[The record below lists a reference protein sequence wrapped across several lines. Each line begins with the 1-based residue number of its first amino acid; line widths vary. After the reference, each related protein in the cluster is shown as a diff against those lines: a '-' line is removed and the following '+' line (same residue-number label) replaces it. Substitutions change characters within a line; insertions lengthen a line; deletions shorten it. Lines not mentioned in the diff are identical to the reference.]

1 MPTLESHDGTQ
12 LFCRRWGA
20 GPPVLF
26 VHGWAMNSQAWQA
39 AMLLI
44 AQAGFEAIA
53 YDRRGHGRS
62 DDPGRGYDYDSL
74 ADDLAAV
81 IEEFDLRNVA
91 LVGHSM
97 GCAEIARYLT
107 RYGDDRVSRVV
118 MAAPFLPFPLKTADN
133 PDGLVDPA
141 AAVAMRAVWSEDF
154 AGWLGQ
160 AVPPAFG
167 PGASLERVSHT
178 IRMMLDCSLQA
189 VIACNVT
196 GAEADL
202 RAELPRIDTPTLVL
216 HGDADASCPLDL
228 TGRKVA
234 GLMPNCRLKV
244 YPGATHA
251 LIVSQAREMVGDIL
265 AFIGEAAEAEA
276 NAA

>member
-1 MPTLESHDGTQ
+1 MPTIQSHDGTQ
-12 LFCRRWGA
+12 LFCRRWGE

-26 VHGWAMNSQAWQA
+26 VHGWAMNSQAWQP
-39 AMLLI
+39 AMLLV
-44 AQAGFEAIA
+44 AQAGFQAIA

-62 DDPGRGYDYDSL
+62 DDPGCGYDYDCL

-81 IEEFDLRNVA
+81 IEELDLKDMT

-97 GCAEIARYLT
+97 GCAEIARYLI

-118 MAAPFLPFPLKTADN
+118 MAAPFLPFPMMTTDNAD
-133 PDGLVDPA
+133 GFVDA
-141 AAVAMRAVWSEDF
+141 ASAEAVRAVWAEDF

-160 AVPPAFG
+160 AAPPAFG
-167 PGASLERVSHT
+167 PGTAPERVNNA

-189 VIACNVT
+189 VIACNVA

-202 RAELPRIDTPTLVL
+202 RAELPRIAAPTLVL
-216 HGDADASCPLDL
+216 HGDADTSCPLDL

-234 GLMPNCRLKV
+234 QLMPNCRLKV

-251 LIVSQAREMVGDIL
+251 LIISQAREMVGDIVG
-265 AFIGEAAEAEA
+265 FIGEPAEAV
-276 NAA
+276 AA

>member
-1 MPTLESHDGTQ
+1 MPTIQSHDGTQ
-12 LFCRRWGA
+12 LFCRCWGD

-26 VHGWAMNSQAWQA
+26 VHGWAMNSQAWQP
-39 AMLLI
+39 AMLLT
-44 AQAGFEAIA
+44 AQAGFQAIA

-62 DDPGRGYDYDSL
+62 DDPGQGYDYDCL

-81 IEEFDLRNVA
+81 IEEFDLKDVT

-118 MAAPFLPFPLKTADN
+118 MAAPFLPFPLKTPDN
-133 PDGLVDPA
+133 PDGCVDPA
-141 AAVAMRAVWSEDF
+141 AAEAMRAAWAEDF
-154 AGWLGQ
+154 AGWL
-160 AVPPAFG
+160 ALAAPPAFG
-167 PGASLERVSHT
+167 PGTSQERVNHA

-189 VIACNVT
+189 VIACNIT

-202 RAELPRIDTPTLVL
+202 RAELPRIASPTLVL
-216 HGDADASCPLDL
+216 HGDADMSCPLDL

-234 GLMPNCRLKV
+234 HLMPNCRLKV

-251 LIVSQAREMVGDIL
+251 LIISQAREMVADIL
-265 AFIGEAAEAEA
+265 AFIGEPAEAK
-276 NAA
+276 AA

>member
-1 MPTLESHDGTQ
+1 MPTIQSHDGTQ
-12 LFCRRWGA
+12 LFCRRWGE

-26 VHGWAMNSQAWQA
+26 VHGWAMNSQAWQP
-39 AMLLI
+39 AMLLT
-44 AQAGFEAIA
+44 AQAGFQAIA

-62 DDPGRGYDYDSL
+62 DDPGCGYDYDCL
-74 ADDLAAV
+74 ADDLASV
-81 IEEFDLRNVA
+81 IEAFDLKGVT

-118 MAAPFLPFPLKTADN
+118 MAAPFLPFPLKTTDNAD
-133 PDGLVDPA
+133 GFVDPA
-141 AAVAMRAVWSEDF
+141 GAEAMRAVWAEDF
-154 AGWLGQ
+154 AGWLAQ
-160 AVPPAFG
+160 AAPPAFEQG
-167 PGASLERVSHT
+167 TSPERVSQA

-202 RAELPRIDTPTLVL
+202 RAELPRIATPTLVL
-216 HGDADASCPLDL
+216 QGDADMSCPLEL
-228 TGRKVA
+228 TGHKVA
-234 GLMPNCRLKV
+234 QLMPNGRLKV

-251 LIVSQAREMVGDIL
+251 LIISQAREMVGDIL
-265 AFIGEAAEAEA
+265 AFVREPAEAV
-276 NAA
+276 AA